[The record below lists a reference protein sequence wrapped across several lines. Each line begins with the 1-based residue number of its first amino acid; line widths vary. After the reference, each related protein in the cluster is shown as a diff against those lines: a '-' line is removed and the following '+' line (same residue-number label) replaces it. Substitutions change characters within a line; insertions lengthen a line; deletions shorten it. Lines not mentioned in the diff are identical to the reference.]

1 MLIAA
6 LVSQDAWSS
15 FCRLER
21 RGVGRGGCRGWQGF
35 LCMWHSLLRCH
46 CPGAGRLLRQTLA
59 CVALPKAAACCP
71 SAGAL
76 ASRSGKA
83 QMSPCTLLTSGCL
96 WVRRTCLYWDGGA
109 NTSHE
114 NKTPKSRP
122 CHAHVYADVCVHLSA
137 GLQEV
142 WPVGKS

>member
-1 MLIAA
+1 MAA
-6 LVSQDAWSS
+6 V
-15 FCRLER
+15 
-21 RGVGRGGCRGWQGF
+21 
-35 LCMWHSLLRCH
+35 
-46 CPGAGRLLRQTLA
+46 AGRAFSACGIPCYGAAARGLEGGSGRPLA
-59 CVALPKAAACCP
+59 CVALQKAAACCP
-71 SAGAL
+71 SAEVL

-83 QMSPCTLLTSGCL
+83 RTSPCTLLTSGCL

-122 CHAHVYADVCVHLSA
+122 CYACVYTDVCVHLSA
-137 GLQEV
+137 GLLLQEV